1 MRRTPSIILLVNIF
15 FFGVLCIMALKMFSD
30 PSDAL
35 KSLNPTEDHMNI
47 PDSLLQLAIAAID
60 ADDQDAFWAAHD
72 ELRHKYPH
80 STQAAEVSKL
90 AANFD
95 PNFPENAVVSR
106 DEQNQNRRTPNATL
120 EAPREP
126 RRRAVRRTAPARNQ
140 QSNDESVTLNL
151 QLVEV
156 EQEVPLSEFEFN
168 RIMSRMRVVRS
179 DREGITWYYHKNLSH
194 YVFKNSFEVYIGHR
208 DNGEIWLRMRIYYTD
223 ENISLGLR
231 SFEVYAD
238 DRAYDILSRFGKI
251 EVGQGPAGHWE
262 WFDMKVRQ
270 PELNIIRAV
279 MNANRAALSYRGAT
293 QVVKRSLTVPEQL
306 RMVQVME
313 AYDALRR
320 GSTRPSS
327 TAAN

>member
-1 MRRTPSIILLVNIF
+1 M
-15 FFGVLCIMALKMFSD
+15 
-30 PSDAL
+30 
-35 KSLNPTEDHMNI
+35 
-47 PDSLLQLAIAAID
+47 LQLAEAAIE

-72 ELRHKYPH
+72 ELRHNYPH
-80 STQAAEVSKL
+80 STQAAEVSRL

-95 PNFPENAVVSR
+95 PNFPDNAVVGR
-106 DEQNQNRRTPNATL
+106 QEQNLNRETPNSAL
-120 EAPREP
+120 PAPREP
-126 RRRAVRRTAPARNQ
+126 RKTAVRRTPPARNTQ
-140 QSNDESVTLNL
+140 ADDDAVTLNL

-208 DNGEIWLRMRIYYTD
+208 DNGDVWLRLRIYFTD

-238 DRAYDILSRFGKI
+238 DRAYDILSRFGKV
-251 EVGQGPAGHWE
+251 EAGQGPAGYWE
-262 WFDMKVRQ
+262 WFDMK
-270 PELNIIRAV
+270 
-279 MNANRAALSYRGAT
+279 MNAREHEIVKAAMNADRAALRYRGAS
-293 QVVKRSLTVPEQL
+293 QVVERSLTVPEQL
-306 RMVQVME
+306 RMVQVLE
-313 AYDALRR
+313 AYDALKR

-327 TAAN
+327 TAVAN